1 MMSCHLWVLSE
12 EVAKL
17 FLKTRSR
24 RSPKK
29 LLDGIQHA
37 GLPKQAGAH
46 PGKLGSDFSSRGLT
60 APNPTPHVYV

>member
-29 LLDGIQHA
+29 LLESSILVYLS
-37 GLPKQAGAH
+37 GL
-46 PGKLGSDFSSRGLT
+46 GLILE
-60 APNPTPHVYV
+60 N